1 MNDIMKIAESP
12 EESGFFVKNVRETIK
27 NEANE
32 QKAAFSVCC

>member
-1 MNDIMKIAESP
+1 MNDIMKIVESP